1 MIIDIPDDEYPELV
15 NYLSDAKRKMKF
27 LYFLETSFE
36 ENGYDPTLAGIR
48 AKRVVPS
55 SAVDVDL
62 SVLTNHL
69 DSVNDTLRT
78 LTKNLD
84 GACIGRFPVE
94 HVVHETVAPVVP
106 KKAKVEEDEID
117 YSDTTG
123 IDFSAAIAM
132 FEE

>member
-1 MIIDIPDDEYPELV
+1 M

-48 AKRVVPS
+48 AKRVVE
-55 SAVDVDL
+55 SAGTMNVDL
-62 SVLTNHL
+62 SALTDHL
-69 DSVNDTLRT
+69 DSMNVTLKT

-94 HVVHETVAPVVP
+94 HVVHETVVP
-106 KKAKVEEDEID
+106 AVNKKAQLVEDEID

-123 IDFSAAIAM
+123 IDFSAAIAA
-132 FEE
+132 FEDD